1 MEMGCR
7 VSELQERYGLKKSA
21 VYDRLKQANIRP
33 TNIRGVG
40 SFVSEEQLAMLDEY
54 DRRIK
59 LGESI
64 APVES
69 GGLAEAVGRDALW
82 GLVVRALGNRPIGDP
97 LANHRA
103 LQEAVDNGWLLSTAL
118 VRDLVGVMPRG
129 AGLSRMGFR
138 FCPVESSGRSTEWRV
153 VKVAE

>member
-7 VSELQERYGLKKSA
+7 VSELQERYRLKKSA
-21 VYDRLKQANIRP
+21 VYDRLKQANIKP

-40 SFVSEEQLAMLDEY
+40 SFVDDEQLAMLDEY

-64 APVES
+64 APVDS
-69 GGLAEAVGRDALW
+69 GGLAETVDRDALW
-82 GLVVRALGNRPIGDP
+82 GLVVQSLGSRPIGDP

-103 LQEAVDNGWLLSTAL
+103 LQEAADNGWLLSTAL
-118 VRDLVGVMPRG
+118 VRALVGVTPMG

-138 FCPVESSGRSTEWRV
+138 FIPADSSGRSREWRV
-153 VKVAE
+153 VKVAG